1 MAHATTTTYDEAL
14 RTYYLD
20 ALREENN
27 NENILSAFIEKNT
40 EAVSGNEAVFDVH
53 YGRSTGSG
61 SRNEGDALPTANY
74 QKYKTVSVPM
84 KQHYAQIKLSGLG
97 LASTRDSK
105 GSAVRMLDSE
115 VKGISND
122 IKKETNRMMNG
133 AGYGTLA
140 RWRSTASGTSQTLQK
155 KYRGN
160 ATGGDGFGSTFGGK
174 YMSERGD
181 VVPVVGATFSGAA
194 TYTVGTTDMAVSA
207 VSESTDGTYDT
218 ITCTDPSTTEAAGT
232 FYARP
237 SSLGAQSTGANRKEM
252 MGLRGLVTDT
262 NIDDIVLTD
271 GTDAGGSST
280 DSLQGIDVDTYSW
293 WKSLVDSH
301 SSGRYAGQRALTENM
316 MQKMFDNIE
325 EAAGKGIGP
334 SMIYTTK
341 AIKRE
346 LIAIRRADHSF
357 LADMELK
364 YGHMAKDF
372 NGVPLVTDPDAIDG
386 EIYFLTLSDFAIF
399 YMSDYD
405 WMSKNGEIL
414 RPVSGYDQYEA
425 TLFRYAEMGCYNR
438 SHQGVICDLSYS
450 N

>member
-1 MAHATTTTYDEAL
+1 MADATLTTYDEAL

-74 QKYKTVSVPM
+74 QKYKTVSIPM
-84 KQHYAQIKLSGLG
+84 RQHYGQIKLSGIG
-97 LASTRDSK
+97 VAATRDAK

-122 IKKETNRMMNG
+122 IKKETNRMMWG

-174 YMSERGD
+174 YLEERGD
-181 VVPVVGATFSGAA
+181 AVPVVGATFGGAA
-194 TYTVGTTDMAVSA
+194 TYTVGTVDMDVSA
-207 VSESTDGTYDT
+207 ISEAADGTYDT
-218 ITCTDPSTTEAAGT
+218 ITCTDPTTTEAAGT
-232 FYARP
+232 FYIRP
-237 SSLGAQSTGANRKEM
+237 ASLGAQSTGANRKEM
-252 MGLRGLVTDT
+252 MGLRGLVTNT

-280 DSLQGIDVDTYSW
+280 DSLQGLDVDTYSW
-293 WKSLVDSH
+293 WKSIVDAH

-316 MQKMFDNIE
+316 MQKMFDKVE
-325 EAAGKGIGP
+325 DAAGKGVGP
-334 SMIYTTK
+334 DMIITTK
-341 AIKRE
+341 ALKRE
-346 LIAIRRADHSF
+346 LIEIRRADRRFFAHMDLKCGHS
-357 LADMELK
+357 
-364 YGHMAKDF
+364 GIDF
-372 NGVPLVTDPDAIDG
+372 NGIPLVTDPDAIDG

-399 YMSDYD
+399 FMSDYD
-405 WMSKNGEIL
+405 WMSENGSIL